1 MRVSRD
7 WKQSPAGVY
16 ATHPGSIRGLIVR
29 AKRGGA
35 DTRLRMCSVALPAPY
50 CTTCRTLETYK
61 RDGRREGSYLDE
73 EERLDLEGSANES
86 TTISIATTIVAN
98 AIRGRTR
105 VGTHTT

>member
-1 MRVSRD
+1 MMRVSRD

-35 DTRLRMCSVALPAPY
+35 DTRLRICAPSRY
-50 CTTCRTLETYK
+50 LTTCRTLETYK

-73 EERLDLEGSANES
+73 ESERLDLEGSANES